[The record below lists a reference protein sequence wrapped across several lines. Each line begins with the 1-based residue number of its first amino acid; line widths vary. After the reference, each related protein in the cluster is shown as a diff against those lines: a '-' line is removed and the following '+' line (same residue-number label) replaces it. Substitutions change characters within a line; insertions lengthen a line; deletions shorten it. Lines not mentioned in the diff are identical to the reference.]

1 MPATRRGLGWANAQ
15 RLRRGTWLAL
25 CLREQAM
32 DFKTLLTTFVA
43 VFLAELGDKTQ
54 LATLALASGKSKLAV
69 FVGSASALV
78 VTSALAVL
86 GAGIL
91 GRWVSPLWLGRA
103 AGVVMMAL
111 GALLLIRARN

>member
-1 MPATRRGLGWANAQ
+1 MPARRRESSWPNAQ
-15 RLRRGTWLAL
+15 CVRRGTWPAL
-25 CLREQAM
+25 CLREPDM

-91 GRWVSPLWLGRA
+91 GRWISPLWLGRA

-111 GALLLIRARN
+111 GGLLVIRARN